1 MIISVIITLSSLSLF
16 GNFTDKIQM
25 MTTQALSRISRVQK
39 LNYFSKRLKI
49 PSYIPKP
56 REFRTSFTFFFNFTK
71 ICCFFNNKNIAFQ
84 CLNTW

>member
-56 REFRTSFTFFFNFTK
+56 REFRTSFTFFLILQRYVAFSITK
-71 ICCFFNNKNIAFQ
+71 ISHFSA
-84 CLNTW
+84 

>member
-56 REFRTSFTFFFNFTK
+56 REFRTSFTFFFLILQRYVAFSITK
-71 ICCFFNNKNIAFQ
+71 ISHFSA
-84 CLNTW
+84 